1 MLWKHSTMTHKHPHN
16 KTQPHH
22 LHLLLLQTNA
32 HKRYQCPPSEF
43 KFQHALFPPPL
54 TTFVTVQ
61 ATPFQPA
68 PSATVSALNPL
79 EYQCLLFLLL
89 SPWKLL
95 LKLLLPHLPR
105 LETVK
110 ILTLFMVLVI
120 FSVEVIF
127 LYCLIEIEMKLAF
140 ETLMVLVERVL

>member
-32 HKRYQCPPSEF
+32 HKSFQCPPLEF

-61 ATPFQPA
+61 TTPFQLA
-68 PSATVSALNPL
+68 PSTTVSVLDPL

-89 SPWKLL
+89 SHLKLL
-95 LKLLLPHLPR
+95 LKLLLPLLTR

-110 ILTLFMVLVI
+110 ILTLLLVSVI
-120 FSVEVIF
+120 FSV
-127 LYCLIEIEMKLAF
+127 
-140 ETLMVLVERVL
+140 